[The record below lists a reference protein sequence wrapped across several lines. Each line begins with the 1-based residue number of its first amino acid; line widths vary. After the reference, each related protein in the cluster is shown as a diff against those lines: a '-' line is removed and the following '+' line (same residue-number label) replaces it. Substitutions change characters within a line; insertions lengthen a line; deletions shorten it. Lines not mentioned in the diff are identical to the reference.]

1 MTVPDL
7 MVCSNLPRA

>member
-1 MTVPDL
+1 MTVPNL